1 MEYLPRNE
9 GAWVLFASSTF
20 GQCQLVVK
28 NSPVFEPTRIG
39 KILKVAVYC
48 TTQGLNSYNTKKK
61 VLNGGAREC
70 DSSEPDVHSH
80 SFVQF
85 SYCN

>member
-28 NSPVFEPTRIG
+28 NSPVFEPIRIG

-61 VLNGGAREC
+61 SLEEVQGNAV
-70 DSSEPDVHSH
+70 SSEPDVHSH
-80 SFVQF
+80 SLVQF